1 MSQPA
6 ELAALPPESLRQ
18 LAMIG
23 HDLKA
28 PLVTMRG
35 FLSGL
40 EDAAQQGDWELFRG
54 DMARIARAAEQM
66 RQLLDQL
73 QTLAAVGDPPAS
85 ATVSLGDALSSAQA
99 AVAGRIAERHVS
111 IHVPPDLP
119 LVQGE
124 TVALTRVLQNLLDNA
139 LNSLSQTPEP
149 QIDIAVQSQGGWVRV
164 SVRDNGCGLPPEGRE
179 RLFEPRLRSDGGG
192 LGLWIVRQLVS
203 ATGGQVGI
211 ESDGPGQGT
220 TVWFTVPGG

>member
-1 MSQPA
+1 MSQPV
-6 ELAALPPESLRQ
+6 EPAALTPESLRQ

-28 PLVTMRG
+28 PLVTIQG

-40 EDAAQQGDWELFRG
+40 EDAARQGDWELFRS
-54 DMARIARAAEQM
+54 DVARIERSAEQM

-73 QTLAAVGDPPAS
+73 QTLAGVGTPANVEAVALLDCLSPA
-85 ATVSLGDALSSAQA
+85 LA
-99 AVAGRIAERHVS
+99 AVAGQSARLQVHLV
-111 IHVPPDLP
+111 VPADLP
-119 LVQGE
+119 MVRGDS
-124 TVALTRVLQNLLDNA
+124 VALTRVLQNLLDNA
-139 LNSLSQTPEP
+139 LNSLTQTPAP
-149 QIDIAVQSQGGWVRV
+149 QIEITAETDDGWVRL
-164 SVRDNGCGLPPEGRE
+164 SVRDNGRGLPPEGRE

-203 ATGGQVGI
+203 AMGGLVGI

-220 TVWFTVPGG
+220 TVWFTVPRG